1 MEGRGEMLKKVE
13 AYIRLE
19 KLTDVRS
26 ALVEIGVPAID
37 TVEVQGH
44 GRQTDIQLA
53 GRHSS
58 YTVDTLP
65 RIRLTVVVSEDD
77 VARIVETI
85 RETAAT
91 GKQGDGAIY
100 ICPVDNIVRVSTGEV
115 GADVLVYEGDIDIQ
129 GFLSPPPDLSDFFA
143 FFLERKYRIDE

>member
-1 MEGRGEMLKKVE
+1 MLKKVE

-19 KLTDVRS
+19 KLTEVRS

-44 GRQTDIQLA
+44 GRQTGIRLA
-53 GRHSS
+53 GRQSS

-65 RIRLTVVVSEDD
+65 RLRLTVVVSEDD
-77 VARIVETI
+77 VAQIVEAI
-85 RETAAT
+85 REKAAT
-91 GKQGDGAIY
+91 GTQGDGAIY
-100 ICPVDNIVRVSTGEV
+100 ICPVDNIVRVSTGEQ

-129 GFLSPPPDLSDFFA
+129 GMLSPPPDLSDFFA
-143 FFLERKYRIDE
+143 FFLERKYRIED

>member
-1 MEGRGEMLKKVE
+1 MFKKVE

-19 KLTDVRS
+19 KLTEVRS

-44 GRQTDIQLA
+44 GRQTGIRLA

-65 RIRLTVVVSEDD
+65 RIRLVAVVSAEDLEQV
-77 VARIVETI
+77 VAAI
-85 RETAAT
+85 REAAAT
-91 GKQGDGAIY
+91 GTQGDGAIY
-100 ICPVDNIVRVSTGEV
+100 ICPMENLVRISTGEE
-115 GADVLVYEGDIDIQ
+115 GDDVLVYEGDIDIQ
-129 GFLSPPPDLSDFFA
+129 GIVSPPPDLSDLFA
-143 FFLERKYRIDE
+143 FYLERKYRIEE

>member
-1 MEGRGEMLKKVE
+1 MLKKVE

-129 GFLSPPPDLSDFFA
+129 GILSPPPDLSDFFA

>member
-1 MEGRGEMLKKVE
+1 MLKKVE

-26 ALVEIGVPAID
+26 ALIEIGVPAID

-44 GRQTDIQLA
+44 GRQTGIRLA

-58 YTVDTLP
+58 FTVDTLP
-65 RIRLTVVVSEDD
+65 RLRLTVVVSGDD
-77 VARIVETI
+77 VPQIVETI
-85 RETAAT
+85 RDAAAT
-91 GKQGDGAIY
+91 GTQGDGAIHV
-100 ICPVDNIVRVSTGEV
+100 CPVDTIVRVSTGEV
-115 GADVLVYEGDIDIQ
+115 GADALVYEGDIDIQ
-129 GFLSPPPDLSDFFA
+129 GMLSPPPDLSDFFA